1 MRIDHINISAPIDL
15 LAAEKRFFCDVLGLS
30 EGFRPNFSSNGY
42 WLYSG
47 DKAIVHLTESN
58 MRVNNEQP
66 GYFDHVAFQ
75 LTGLQKFIR
84 RLTEMEISYTP
95 ASLDEIGTTQIFL
108 KTPAGI
114 KIEGSFANE
123 EL

>member
-1 MRIDHINISAPIDL
+1 MRIDHINISASIDL
-15 LAAEKRFFCDVLGLS
+15 LAAEKRFFCDVVGLS

-58 MRVNNEQP
+58 MRGDNEQP

-75 LTGLQKFIR
+75 LTGLQTFIR
-84 RLTEMEISYTP
+84 RQTEMGISYTT
-95 ASLDEIGTTQIFL
+95 ASLDETGTTRIFL

-114 KIEGSFANE
+114 RHK
-123 EL
+123 